1 MSFPG
6 PGRVLPHCRGV
17 PVAPPGGVEAFD
29 VEDPRAV
36 VGDDLRGV
44 RAELVVV
51 VGGQQAVEGGV
62 GRFKEKLHSALTTR
76 WRGKGEIRENP
87 RDELSQAAM

>member
-44 RAELVVV
+44 RTELVVV
-51 VGGQQAVEGGV
+51 VGGELAVGG
-62 GRFKEKLHSALTTR
+62 GR
-76 WRGKGEIRENP
+76 
-87 RDELSQAAM
+87 